1 MLYWRILSSCWSW
14 AFLSSEVLQSDQFP
28 LLGPPNQA
36 GQNWTRVKGKTL
48 RTGHGEVRI
57 QVLAIT
63 NKENSSKLIDLG
75 KLQFPHLLKQIMQ
88 HLAQL
93 GALWPPRGVGWIG
106 GGSSCW
112 VRHTYTYGWFVL
124 PCSRNQHNIVKQLS
138 SSHSTYLILLLT
150 IILQIHTVQNASLKI
165 RCKILLYSLLADGIL
180 KQVVCLSPKHL
191 LLT

>member
-1 MLYWRILSSCWSW
+1 MPSITCALLKNSF
-14 AFLSSEVLQSDQFP
+14 FLLELGIPESSEVLQSDQFP

-63 NKENSSKLIDLG
+63 NKENLSKLINLG

-93 GALWPPRGVGWIG
+93 GAL
-106 GGSSCW
+106 
-112 VRHTYTYGWFVL
+112 
-124 PCSRNQHNIVKQLS
+124 
-138 SSHSTYLILLLT
+138 
-150 IILQIHTVQNASLKI
+150 
-165 RCKILLYSLLADGIL
+165 
-180 KQVVCLSPKHL
+180 
-191 LLT
+191 